1 MLWLFWILYI
11 PTQRSGVKMLMNTGM
26 STPLMEVKLTFRPER
41 MLNGGFKNL
50 PPDSWKPFGNGVRG
64 CIGRQFA
71 MQEVLLL
78 VAMVRSIFLSYN
90 HADVQIF
97 QSFDIR
103 PHNPDYKLQ
112 IKHTIT
118 LKPRDFYMHASPR
131 KGRDI
136 RNIPTDLLERWI
148 SVSFTVSL
156 CTFDVDVS

>member
-1 MLWLFWILYI
+1 
-11 PTQRSGVKMLMNTGM
+11 MNTGM
-26 STPLMEVKLTFRPER
+26 SIPLMEVKLTNRPER

-78 VAMVRSIFLSYN
+78 VAMVRPTFLSSN
-90 HADVQIF
+90 HTDVQIF

-118 LKPRDFYMHASPR
+118 LKPRDFYMHASSR

-136 RNIPTDLLERWI
+136 SSIIGIGAEKAVHKEVNGKQHTDGSSGKVDL
-148 SVSFTVSL
+148 SVFYGQSL
-156 CTFDVDVS
+156 NP

>member
-1 MLWLFWILYI
+1 
-11 PTQRSGVKMLMNTGM
+11 
-26 STPLMEVKLTFRPER
+26 
-41 MLNGGFKNL
+41 
-50 PPDSWKPFGNGVRG
+50 
-64 CIGRQFA
+64 

-136 RNIPTDLLERWI
+136 STIIGIGAEEASSKEVNGKEYTNGSTGKVDL
-148 SVSFTVSL
+148 SVFYG
-156 CTFDVDVS
+156 